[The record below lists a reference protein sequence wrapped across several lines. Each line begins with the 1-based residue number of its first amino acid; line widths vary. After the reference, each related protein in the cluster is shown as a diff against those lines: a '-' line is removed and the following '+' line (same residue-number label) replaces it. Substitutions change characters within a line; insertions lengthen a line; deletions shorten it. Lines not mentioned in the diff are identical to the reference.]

1 MIYPDNSV
9 KLRSPVRSRLN
20 RWRSAMVWVLSGLT
34 AVTVG
39 ALVHPSKDV
48 GRGHPEGRITRG
60 HRQDD
65 LTIGTILA
73 DGNGITLYTLM
84 NNGQPVLCTGTC
96 ATIWP
101 PLTVASSMTPVT
113 GPAGVTGLATVSNAN
128 GSAVTFQGA
137 PLYRFAFDHT
147 PSDVNGDGIVSFG
160 GTWHMVS
167 VSMSSTPA
175 ALNKPVVGMAATP
188 DGMGYWLVASDGGIF
203 AFGDAGFYGSTGAM
217 PLNKPI
223 VGMATTADG
232 KGYWLVASDGGIFA
246 FGDARFYGSTGGMPL
261 NKPIVGMA
269 ATPDGKGYWLV
280 ASDGGIFAF
289 GDAVFYGS
297 TGGMPLNKPIVG
309 MAATPDGKGYWLVAS
324 DGGIFAFGDAR
335 FYGSTGAIPLNKP
348 IVGMAATPTARATG
362 WWPPTAGSSPSAT
375 PTSTGRPARMTLNKP
390 IVGMATTPDGKGY
403 WLVAS
408 DGGIF
413 AFGDAVFYGAA

>member
-1 MIYPDNSV
+1 
-9 KLRSPVRSRLN
+9 
-20 RWRSAMVWVLSGLT
+20 MVWVLSGLT

-39 ALVHPSKDV
+39 ALSTPVRTSGAATPKAGSPVVTAKM
-48 GRGHPEGRITRG
+48 TS
-60 HRQDD
+60 QF
-65 LTIGTILA
+65 GTILA

-188 DGMGYWLVASDGGIF
+188 DGQGYWLVASDGGIF
-203 AFGDAGFYGSTGAM
+203 T
-217 PLNKPI
+217 
-223 VGMATTADG
+223 
-232 KGYWLVASDGGIFA
+232 
-246 FGDARFYGSTGGMPL
+246 
-261 NKPIVGMA
+261 
-269 ATPDGKGYWLV
+269 
-280 ASDGGIFAF
+280 
-289 GDAVFYGS
+289 
-297 TGGMPLNKPIVG
+297 
-309 MAATPDGKGYWLVAS
+309 
-324 DGGIFAFGDAR
+324 FGDAR
-335 FYGSTGAIPLNKP
+335 FYGSTGAMTLNKP
-348 IVGMAATPTARATG
+348 IVGMAPPPTARATG
-362 WWPPTAGSSPSAT
+362 WSPPTAGSSPSAT
-375 PTSTGRPARMTLNKP
+375 PSSTARPAP
-390 IVGMATTPDGKGY
+390 
-403 WLVAS
+403 
-408 DGGIF
+408 
-413 AFGDAVFYGAA
+413 